1 MAADENI
8 LQKEN
13 FSLRFRRWLRNPI
26 SMAGVALAIV
36 STANILLFFVID
48 LVAERASPYVGILA
62 YMVAPGFLL
71 FSFLLIAVGVWRE
84 RRKKSKSVPGEVSEY
99 PRLDLNVAAQ
109 RSAFVSLFVFL
120 IIFVLISSI
129 GSYKAYEFTD
139 SVQFCGQ
146 TCHNVMHP
154 QYTAHQLSA
163 HARVTCVECHV
174 GSGASWYVKSKI
186 SGTRQV
192 FAAAFNTF
200 PRPIPTPVHNLR
212 PAQDT
217 CEQCHW
223 PKKFYGAQL
232 KVFTHY
238 ANDEKN
244 TFRQVRLLIKTGGG
258 DPATGAPEGI
268 HWHMN
273 IANEIE
279 FVATDD
285 KRQVIPYIH
294 VKDMQ
299 GRVTEYFAQDV
310 KLSKEQIAQAAR
322 HRMDCVDCHNRP
334 AHVYLPPEQAV
345 DQSLLAR
352 RLDVALPFVKQQAVT
367 ALTSKYETTG
377 AAMQGIAQ
385 TMQSFYESKYPD
397 LAKSKQLEIRN
408 AVDEL
413 QQIFRRTTFP
423 EMKLNWQT
431 HPNNLGH
438 FYFSGC
444 FRCHDGQHAST
455 DGKVISKDCNL
466 CHTVLEQQEGTASMA
481 SVPKLSFQHP
491 ADIGDLTQVSCSD
504 CHTGGVGP

>member
-1 MAADENI
+1 
-8 LQKEN
+8 
-13 FSLRFRRWLRNPI
+13 
-26 SMAGVALAIV
+26 
-36 STANILLFFVID
+36 
-48 LVAERASPYVGILA
+48 
-62 YMVAPGFLL
+62 MVAPGFLICG
-71 FSFLLIAVGVWRE
+71 FLLIAVGAWRE
-84 RRKKSKSVPGEVSEY
+84 RQRNIRDRRRAFAVS
-99 PRLDLNVAAQ
+99 PHRSQ
-109 RSAFVSLFVFL
+109 RSQAARRAVFFATFLVVFL
-120 IIFVLISSI
+120 MLSAV

-146 TCHNVMHP
+146 TCHTVMHP
-154 QYTAHQLSA
+154 QFTAHQLSA
-163 HARVTCVECHV
+163 HARVSCVECHV
-174 GSGASWYVKSKI
+174 GSGASWYVKSKV

-238 ANDEKN
+238 SSDETN
-244 TFRQVRLLIKTGGG
+244 TPRQIRLLIKTGGG

-273 IANEIE
+273 IANQIDY
-279 FVATDD
+279 VASDD
-285 KRQVIPYIH
+285 KRQIISYIH

-299 GRVTEYFAQDV
+299 GRVTEYYTQDS
-310 KLSKEQIAQAAR
+310 KLTKEQIAKAEP

-334 AHVYLPPEQAV
+334 AHIYVPPDLAV

-352 RLDVALPFVKQQAVT
+352 RMDISLPFLKQQAVA
-367 ALTSKYETTG
+367 ALTGNTRPPTRDPSDRPG
-377 AAMQGIAQ
+377 SRG
-385 TMQSFYESKYPD
+385 FYESKYPEI
-397 LAKSKQLEIRN
+397 AKTKQPEIRT
-408 AVDEL
+408 AIDEV

-423 EMKLNWQT
+423 EMHLNWQT

-438 FYFSGC
+438 FYFNGC
-444 FRCHDGQHAST
+444 FRCHDGQHVSPE
-455 DGKVISKDCNL
+455 GKVVSKDCNI
-466 CHTVLEQQEGTASMA
+466 CHTVMGQEEGGVSMA
-481 SVPKLSFQHP
+481 AAPKLNFQHP
-491 ADIGDLTQVSCSD
+491 VELGDLTQVTCSD